1 MQFDKE
7 ESDETLMERIIPLM
21 REKNYKDVIVLVR
34 KVDFLAGNQ
43 NMRYVANQRWFCF
56 TINIFTFQFLTEARG
71 ALRVCAG
78 LAKDISPAGCWI

>member
-43 NMRYVANQRWFCF
+43 NMR
-56 TINIFTFQFLTEARG
+56 
-71 ALRVCAG
+71 
-78 LAKDISPAGCWI
+78 